1 MKDYLDASVSGSYG
15 NENEKL
21 DLARSVHSLVEMRV
35 SEATAGGDL
44 GAYSSD
50 AVICN

>member
-1 MKDYLDASVSGSYG
+1 MKDYLDASVSGSFR

-35 SEATAGGDL
+35 SEATQGGDL